1 MGRTLLSYA
10 YDLDGNKISRRDVT
24 GKETAY
30 TYNRD
35 GLLTAVLEGGKTLAA
50 YTYHADG
57 NVERLCIGTSLT
69 TQYDYDID
77 RNLQGIRT
85 MDGTT
90 VLTESTFSYDG
101 NANRTEKKG
110 LEGLTRYS
118 YDANNRLIEVQYP
131 HIIGSL
137 KDGNTAF
144 EKLSYDKAGNRIQR
158 VTESLTEQYH
168 YDNCNR
174 LTRLDTTPTDL
185 NKPQTIKCY
194 LYDKQGN
201 MLSDGSNTYS
211 YDGFNRVAE
220 VRTAEGN
227 VQKNHYD
234 AEGLRHE
241 MEENGKLVK
250 FLYNENREVEAEE
263 EASGNIIRYVR
274 GLGLISSDSES
285 ARTYYHYVC
294 DEQGSVTH
302 VLEGES
308 GAVLNRY
315 TYDAFGNTI
324 DCEEQVHNRFRYN
337 GEQYDPVT
345 SQYYLRARFYNP
357 AIARFTQEDTYY
369 GDGLNLYQYCAN
381 NPVVY
386 KDPSGHDLCPTQ
398 IDLYRRYREEGMTA
412 AQAFNRMRDDLGLP
426 RGENGIPAGVAYE
439 GPLYRNI
446 GCLPDGTPI
455 NPLEISDFT
464 NERNYRYTQN
474 GVNGLYFASSQHVME
489 GEMSSYGS
497 NPYAVDRTTYYY
509 HQVSL
514 NNMLD
519 LTNPDTRRMLNV
531 SLEDL
536 ISEEYKAYNSS
547 QPSPATTHVMG
558 RYANDNGYTGM
569 VVPSA
574 RADGGVN
581 IVIFNPE
588 SIDFGVYTTIH
599 ERQ

>member
-381 NPVVY
+381 NPVGYQDPDGHKVCPVQLELY
-386 KDPSGHDLCPTQ
+386 KKYKEQ
-398 IDLYRRYREEGMTA
+398 GMSPKEA
-412 AQAFNRMRDDLGLP
+412 YNRMRQDLGLSAKNP
-426 RGENGIPAGVAYE
+426 TNVKTKKFTSWEQMKDYYSDNYNGGISKFLRDNKPKGSRNVKKWLKNGGTIEIADGNNKVWFYQSAGGDSAAYVYNHIIFSKEYFYDVAEIAEINLDSFTGNRTKDKQQVLNYLMENYDMDE
-439 GPLYRNI
+439 
-446 GCLPDGTPI
+446 LPKGFALHHD
-455 NPLEISDFT
+455 
-464 NERNYRYTQN
+464 Y
-474 GVNGLYFASSQHVME
+474 VNGRYQLIRIDIH
-489 GEMSSYGS
+489 
-497 NPYAVDRTTYYY
+497 
-509 HQVSL
+509 SL
-514 NNMLD
+514 F
-519 LTNPDTRRMLNV
+519 
-531 SLEDL
+531 
-536 ISEEYKAYNSS
+536 
-547 QPSPATTHVMG
+547 THH
-558 RYANDNGYTGM
+558 
-569 VVPSA
+569 
-574 RADGGVN
+574 GG
-581 IVIFNPE
+581 F
-588 SIDFGVYTTIH
+588 SKHKGGK
-599 ERQ
+599 